1 MPHGADTR
9 VPQRPSHQPLI
20 LLVEDYSDAI
30 EIYSASLQFHGFR
43 VVTATRAEDA
53 LSFVQSS
60 PPDLIVMDVGLPD
73 VNGWEATRELKGNQ
87 ATRHI
92 PIVILTGYV
101 FGEARQRAAECGC
114 DAFLNKPCIPD
125 ELVRTIRR
133 LLREAA
139 ARDAKSKRD
148 SGE

>member
-1 MPHGADTR
+1 MPHGADQR
-9 VPQRPSHQPLI
+9 VPQRPSTQPLI
-20 LLVEDYSDAI
+20 LLVEEYSDAI

-43 VVTATRAEDA
+43 VVAARRVVDA
-53 LSFVQSS
+53 LSFVESS

-73 VNGWEATRELKGNQ
+73 ASAWDATRELKGNV

-92 PIVILTGYV
+92 PIVILTGHV

-125 ELVRTIRR
+125 ELVRTIRK

-139 ARDAKSKRD
+139 ARDAKSKPD
-148 SGE
+148 SGG